1 MKNTLRRRIYI
12 YLHMKFCELTG
23 KKMIKEYTAIYKY
36 KNSVLGILESV
47 SADYDHMNLD
57 VNDLYNKMADPNNLS
72 LLKDSKTLNNI
83 TKTAK
88 VVKIVPKEKDFL
100 YIRNRAVSAGNVIE
114 HNNKIYIA
122 FANSTEL
129 LLYLGCTESVYL
141 KSKVVTDFD
150 TEVFNNIL
158 AQAAHWFRFH
168 KDEE

>member
-1 MKNTLRRRIYI
+1 MNNHISIDVTNTKECAVPNEKFRIINFNVGNGKTIEDLVHNEPPHFHFQVLRPESKDQTDKAMEY
-12 YLHMKFCELTG
+12 F
-23 KKMIKEYTAIYKY
+23 KE
-36 KNSVLGILESV
+36 
-47 SADYDHMNLD
+47 H
-57 VNDLYNKMADPNNLS
+57 
-72 LLKDSKTLNNI
+72 
-83 TKTAK
+83 
-88 VVKIVPKEKDFL
+88 
-100 YIRNRAVSAGNVIE
+100 
-114 HNNKIYIA
+114 NKIYIA

>member
-1 MKNTLRRRIYI
+1 MNNQISIDVTNTKECAVPNEKCHIINFNVGNGKTIEDLVHNEPPHFHFQVLRPESKDQADKAMEY
-12 YLHMKFCELTG
+12 F
-23 KKMIKEYTAIYKY
+23 KE
-36 KNSVLGILESV
+36 
-47 SADYDHMNLD
+47 H
-57 VNDLYNKMADPNNLS
+57 
-72 LLKDSKTLNNI
+72 
-83 TKTAK
+83 
-88 VVKIVPKEKDFL
+88 
-100 YIRNRAVSAGNVIE
+100 
-114 HNNKIYIA
+114 NKIYIA

>member
-1 MKNTLRRRIYI
+1 MNNHISIDVTNAKKCAVPEEKFRIINFNVGNGNTIEDLVHNEPPYFHFQVLRPESKEQADKAIN
-12 YLHMKFCELTG
+12 YL
-23 KKMIKEYTAIYKY
+23 KKKK
-36 KNSVLGILESV
+36 
-47 SADYDHMNLD
+47 
-57 VNDLYNKMADPNNLS
+57 
-72 LLKDSKTLNNI
+72 
-83 TKTAK
+83 
-88 VVKIVPKEKDFL
+88 
-100 YIRNRAVSAGNVIE
+100 
-114 HNNKIYIA
+114 KIYIA

>member
-1 MKNTLRRRIYI
+1 MNNQKECAVPNEKFRIINFNVGNGKTIEDLVHNEPPHFHFQVLRPESKDQADKAMEY
-12 YLHMKFCELTG
+12 F
-23 KKMIKEYTAIYKY
+23 KE
-36 KNSVLGILESV
+36 
-47 SADYDHMNLD
+47 H
-57 VNDLYNKMADPNNLS
+57 
-72 LLKDSKTLNNI
+72 
-83 TKTAK
+83 
-88 VVKIVPKEKDFL
+88 
-100 YIRNRAVSAGNVIE
+100 
-114 HNNKIYIA
+114 NKIYIA

>member
-1 MKNTLRRRIYI
+1 MNNQISIDVTNTKECAVPNEKFRIINFNVGNGKTIEDLVHNEPPHFHFQVLRPESKDQTDKAMEY
-12 YLHMKFCELTG
+12 F
-23 KKMIKEYTAIYKY
+23 KE
-36 KNSVLGILESV
+36 
-47 SADYDHMNLD
+47 H
-57 VNDLYNKMADPNNLS
+57 
-72 LLKDSKTLNNI
+72 
-83 TKTAK
+83 
-88 VVKIVPKEKDFL
+88 
-100 YIRNRAVSAGNVIE
+100 
-114 HNNKIYIA
+114 NKIYIA

>member
-1 MKNTLRRRIYI
+1 MNNQISIDVTNTKECAVPNEKFRIINFNVGNGKTIEDLVHNEPPHFHFQVLRP
-12 YLHMKFCELTG
+12 ES
-23 KKMIKEYTAIYKY
+23 KEQ
-36 KNSVLGILESV
+36 
-47 SADYDHMNLD
+47 ADKSINYF
-57 VNDLYNKMADPNNLS
+57 
-72 LLKDSKTLNNI
+72 
-83 TKTAK
+83 
-88 VVKIVPKEKDFL
+88 KEH
-100 YIRNRAVSAGNVIE
+100 I
-114 HNNKIYIA
+114 KIYIA